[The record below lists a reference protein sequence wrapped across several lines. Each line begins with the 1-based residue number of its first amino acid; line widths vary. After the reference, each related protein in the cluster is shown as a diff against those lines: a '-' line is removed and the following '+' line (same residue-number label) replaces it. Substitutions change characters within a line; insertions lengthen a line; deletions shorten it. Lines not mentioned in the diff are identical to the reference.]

1 MHTFRSGSA
10 VELEIKLIIFCRRVK
25 SAAVFLYMKGEF
37 FMRKIFCAVLFVF
50 LMPVCVYCAES
61 GESGN
66 EKYLRQDVFEAR
78 MEALRSDMRLEHGR
92 LDNKIDILRSDS
104 DKKFDAILSELK
116 LLNIKLENLNTKIDN
131 VQQNLEDKI
140 TALDNKLESKIAA
153 LDNKLES
160 KLAAL
165 DNKLDNKIAVV
176 ENEIAALDKKFDNKI
191 AVVQS
196 EIAALDTKVDTLQH
210 VIYWALA
217 LMGLLVA
224 ALALSPIIA
233 NSFKSIF
240 VPSITLDQVKDLIR
254 SELANINNA
263 RA

>member
-1 MHTFRSGSA
+1 
-10 VELEIKLIIFCRRVK
+10 
-25 SAAVFLYMKGEF
+25 
-37 FMRKIFCAVLFVF
+37 MRKIFCAVLFVF

-104 DKKFDAILSELK
+104 DKKFDAILSELR

-153 LDNKLES
+153 LDNKL
-160 KLAAL
+160 
-165 DNKLDNKIAVV
+165 DNKIAVV
-176 ENEIAALDKKFDNKI
+176 ENEIAALDKKVDNKI

>member
-1 MHTFRSGSA
+1 
-10 VELEIKLIIFCRRVK
+10 
-25 SAAVFLYMKGEF
+25 
-37 FMRKIFCAVLFVF
+37 MRKIFCAVLFVF

-153 LDNKLES
+153 LDNKL
-160 KLAAL
+160 
-165 DNKLDNKIAVV
+165 DNKIAVV
-176 ENEIAALDKKFDNKI
+176 ENEIAALDKKFDNKIAVVQSEIAALDKKVDNKI

>member
-1 MHTFRSGSA
+1 
-10 VELEIKLIIFCRRVK
+10 
-25 SAAVFLYMKGEF
+25 
-37 FMRKIFCAVLFVF
+37 MRKIFCAVLFVF

-196 EIAALDTKVDTLQH
+196 EIAALDKKVDNKIAVVQSEIAALDTKVDTLQH